1 MQTEKVLA
9 AGADRKINV
18 TDIEI
23 AGVWMP
29 CEYVQDR
36 VGRVRV
42 VMLADV
48 DFDEPARG
56 AAWHL
61 TLEAA
66 AAFRFDRIEPC
77 RKLTLR
83 VPQAGR
89 PIDGCS
95 FQQRLKRDLIATDHS
110 A

>member
-1 MQTEKVLA
+1 MQTEKLPA
-9 AGADRKINV
+9 AEVDRKINV
-18 TDIEI
+18 TDVEI
-23 AGVWMP
+23 NGAWMP

-36 VGRVRV
+36 AGRVRV

-48 DFDEPARG
+48 DFGEPARR

-61 TLEAA
+61 TVEAA

-77 RKLTLR
+77 RKLTVR

-89 PIDGCS
+89 PIDECS
-95 FQQRLKRDLIATDHS
+95 FQQRLKRDLIAKDHS